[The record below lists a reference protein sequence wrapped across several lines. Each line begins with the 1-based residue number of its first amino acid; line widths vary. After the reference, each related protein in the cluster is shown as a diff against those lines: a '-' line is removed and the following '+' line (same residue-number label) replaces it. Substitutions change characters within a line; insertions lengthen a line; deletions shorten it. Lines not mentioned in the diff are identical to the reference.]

1 MTTPNIGTTYLSVAL
16 LLALLFS
23 SCTPVTQFDV
33 VEATISDMQQ
43 AMEEG
48 RLTSRD
54 LVTAHLS
61 RIARY
66 EEEVN
71 AAIAINSHAL
81 ADADRL
87 DRERIE
93 RGIRGPLHGIPVIVK
108 DNYDTA
114 GLPTSAGSLSLVDSI
129 PPDDAF
135 QVRRLREA
143 GELLGER
150 KGEVCA
156 D

>member
-1 MTTPNIGTTYLSVAL
+1 MTTPNTGITYSPVAL

-71 AAIAINSHAL
+71 AAIAINGPFLEASTDDFDTLYAINVRSVMQVSQIL
-81 ADADRL
+81 AKAM
-87 DRERIE
+87 IA
-93 RGIRGPLHGIPVIVK
+93 
-108 DNYDTA
+108 A
-114 GLPTSAGSLSLVDSI
+114 GGGG
-129 PPDDAF
+129 
-135 QVRRLREA
+135 VRRATPLCPPSR
-143 GELLGER
+143 
-150 KGEVCA
+150 
-156 D
+156 